1 MKKILSSVKDFILK
15 HKVLVLITLGVI
27 ILLIALICIFTRS
40 SVDKVK
46 RVSKVLS
53 NSYYKVECMNTNCDY
68 IIAYKGDLI
77 GKTKIK
83 ILDAKGKKVASYTEK
98 FNTDK
103 MIIRNIFAVNKNY
116 IIFNKTDANNNNKSA
131 GYSLAKT
138 NGREIYN
145 TENKLE
151 ALNEYLLSEKLEES
165 YNILTKEGKVL
176 FTNVKDIKGY
186 NDNKILTANIKN
198 EDFIL
203 DVKGNTILNGYKIVK
218 QVKDEDDNTLY
229 LVVQDSDKNAY
240 YYYDIKSNKVSGDPF
255 NSYTNGSNTGELV
268 ITKKYNNDYVKYV
281 LKANGKTTKLSSVSY
296 DDLKSIDV
304 SKFDIVY
311 DSYII
316 KEQASI
322 LVRNK
327 TENSFGV
334 YNLKTNKYTKLF
346 DGSASSLNKL
356 LSNEKELYVGINFKS
371 DDVNKMII
379 FDLVNDKKVYELD
392 SKGFSIQY
400 YTNFGDYNVVKY
412 SSDSS
417 DDYKSRYAVYDK
429 NNKEVFRADNQIVI
443 VDKEY
448 VFGKEISGSQ
458 LLLFSAKKGKVLN
471 NAETL
476 ATKTTIGKSYIY
488 KFNDSEKT
496 YLYNSKGEKLKTIN
510 NSRVSFIY
518 STDTL
523 IYIYNNKVYIVNPTD
538 NKTTTYKLKVNER
551 LNANDG
557 ELMAPYKNT
566 LFINNPVY
574 NYSKVVSTN
583 GFKLRKIRKATIESV
598 NYNKKT
604 KNVIIVTKKIKKNN
618 NLYGLYIG
626 K

>member
-116 IIFNKTDANNNNKSA
+116 IIFNKTDANNNKSA

-203 DVKGNTILNGYKIVK
+203 DVKGNAILNGYKIVK

-327 TENSFGV
+327 AENSFGV
-334 YNLKTNKYTKLF
+334 YNLKTNKYTKLY
-346 DGSASSLNKL
+346 DGNSSSLNKL

-417 DDYKSRYAVYDK
+417 DDYKSKYAVYDK

-471 NAETL
+471 NADTL

-557 ELMAPYKNT
+557 ELMSPYKNT

-604 KNVIIVTKKIKKNN
+604 KNVIVVTKKIKKNN

>member
-53 NSYYKVECMNTNCDY
+53 NSYYKVECMNNNCDY

-116 IIFNKTDANNNNKSA
+116 IIFNKTDADNNKSA

-281 LKANGKTTKLSSVSY
+281 LKANGKTTKLSRVSY

-327 TENSFGV
+327 AENSFGV

-346 DGSASSLNKL
+346 DGSSSSLNKL

-392 SKGFSIQY
+392 SKGFNIQY

-417 DDYKSRYAVYDK
+417 DDYKSKYAVYDK

-471 NAETL
+471 NADTL

-510 NSRVSFIY
+510 NTRVSFIY

-557 ELMAPYKNT
+557 ELMSPYKNT

>member
-186 NDNKILTANIKN
+186 YDNKILTANIKN